1 MLEKLFLAA
10 GLVLAFEGALYALF
24 PTFLRSMVKLI
35 DMVSDSSLRVGGL
48 VALAVG
54 VGLVWMIG

>member
-1 MLEKLFLAA
+1 MLEKLFLAV

-24 PTFLRSMVKLI
+24 PTFLRSMVKQI
-35 DMVSDSSLRVGGL
+35 DMVSVSSLRFGGL
-48 VALAVG
+48 IALAVG

>member
-1 MLEKLFLAA
+1 MLEKLFLAV

-24 PTFLRSMVKLI
+24 PTFLRSMVKQI
-35 DMVSDSSLRVGGL
+35 DMVNDSSLRFGGL
-48 VALAVG
+48 IALAVG

>member
-1 MLEKLFLAA
+1 MLEKLFLAV

-24 PTFLRSMVKLI
+24 PTFLRSMVKQI
-35 DMVSDSSLRVGGL
+35 DMVSDSYLRFGGL
-48 VALAVG
+48 IALAVG